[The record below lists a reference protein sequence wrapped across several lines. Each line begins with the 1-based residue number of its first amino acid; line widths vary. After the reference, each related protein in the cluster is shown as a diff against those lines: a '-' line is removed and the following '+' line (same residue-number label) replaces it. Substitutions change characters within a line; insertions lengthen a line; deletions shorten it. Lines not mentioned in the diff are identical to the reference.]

1 MRKLSSCV
9 RFQPPRKSPSTG
21 WPATPAPAVP
31 RRHARIYPMNHQL
44 PTSSNHT
51 NHMHIISYLHL
62 YRRLCPPSSLHQSL
76 VPSVPS
82 YFHTT
87 VSCLIS
93 SLHRCGRKII
103 CLSRLGTGERS
114 HPEFPGRTPA
124 SLDSTNG
131 IKSTALMVMILRW
144 SLWWYYRCF
153 VCGKW
158 FSET

>member
-1 MRKLSSCV
+1 MCTLSTTSEIPCHGLACNT
-9 RFQPPRKSPSTG
+9 RSSGPYK
-21 WPATPAPAVP
+21 ACED
-31 RRHARIYPMNHQL
+31 YPMNHQL

-51 NHMHIISYLHL
+51 NHMHII
-62 YRRLCPPSSLHQSL
+62 
-76 VPSVPS
+76 PSVPS

-114 HPEFPGRTPA
+114 HPEFPGRTPV

-131 IKSTALMVMILRW
+131 IKSTTLMVMILRW

-153 VCGKW
+153 CIWKNDSLKHSWHSLYQTYNHQSISKVAG
-158 FSET
+158 F